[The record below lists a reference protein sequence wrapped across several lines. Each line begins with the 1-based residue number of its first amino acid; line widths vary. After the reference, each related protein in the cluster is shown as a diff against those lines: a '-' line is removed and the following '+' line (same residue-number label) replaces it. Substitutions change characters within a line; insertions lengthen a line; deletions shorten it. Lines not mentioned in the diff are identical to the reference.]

1 MSEPN
6 GSAASLLA
14 GNPGNPG
21 EPTPPAPAP
30 GGGGGAPPPAGN
42 PPAPPAAGQSWL
54 DSIQDAET
62 KAWAQGKGW
71 KDPADIVGSYKN
83 LEKLLGSEKVP
94 LPKDANDAE
103 GWDRLFK
110 AAGRPD
116 APDAY
121 GLDKI
126 KGADPEFS
134 KAAAAAFHKAGLNPQ
149 QAANLVEFY
158 GSQAKAA
165 LEAQE
170 TAFAQQ
176 SQLEM
181 GELLK
186 EWGTASEARITAAR
200 QGAALLGLDEA
211 TAAKIER
218 AVGSRALTE
227 MMFKIGE
234 RTSESTFRTGG
245 SNQGGGEAFMTPA
258 AAATQKAALL
268 TDPDFNARIQRGD
281 AAAKAQLERL
291 QKIEAGLSA

>member
-1 MSEPN
+1 MLEPN

-30 GGGGGAPPPAGN
+30 GGDGGAPPPASN
-42 PPAPPAAGQSWL
+42 PPAPPAASQSWL

-116 APDAY
+116 APEAY

-126 KGADPEFS
+126 EGADPEFS

-149 QAANLVEFY
+149 QAASLVEFY
-158 GSQAKAA
+158 GAQAKAVQ
-165 LEAQE
+165 EAQE

-186 EWGTASEARITAAR
+186 EWGPAYEARISAAR
-200 QGAALLGLDEA
+200 QGAQLLGLDEA

-218 AVGSRALTE
+218 AIGSRALTE

-245 SNQGGGEAFMTPA
+245 APGGDSSFLTPA
-258 AAATQKAALL
+258 AAAEQKASLL
-268 TDPDFNARIQRGD
+268 KDPAFSARILAGD
-281 AAAKAQLERL
+281 PAAKAQLDRL
-291 QKIEAGLSA
+291 QRIAAGQAA

>member
-1 MSEPN
+1 MLEPN

-21 EPTPPAPAP
+21 EPTPPAP
-30 GGGGGAPPPAGN
+30 GDGGAPPPAGN

-116 APDAY
+116 APEAY

-126 KGADPEFS
+126 EGADPEFS

-158 GSQAKAA
+158 GAQAKAVQ
-165 LEAQE
+165 EAQE

-186 EWGTASEARITAAR
+186 EWGPASEARISAAR
-200 QGAALLGLDEA
+200 QGAQLLGLDEA

-234 RTSESTFRTGG
+234 RTSESTFRSGG
-245 SNQGGGEAFMTPA
+245 PQGGDSSFLTPA
-258 AAATQKAALL
+258 SAAEQKASLL
-268 TDPDFNARIQRGD
+268 KDPAFIARMHAND
-281 AAAKAQLERL
+281 PAAKSQLDRL
-291 QKIEAGLSA
+291 QRIAAGLSA

>member
-14 GNPGNPG
+14 GTPGSPG
-21 EPTPPAPAP
+21 ELTPPAPTP
-30 GGGGGAPPPAGN
+30 GCDGGAPPPAGN

-54 DSIQDAET
+54 DSIQDPET
-62 KAWAQGKGW
+62 KTWAQGKGW

-116 APDAY
+116 APEGY

-126 KGADPEFS
+126 EGVDPELAKS
-134 KAAAAAFHKAGLNPQ
+134 AAAIFHAKGLSAA
-149 QAANLVEFY
+149 QAQGVVEWF
-158 GSQAKAA
+158 GKQSAA
-165 LEAQE
+165 VVEAQE
-170 TAFAQQ
+170 TAFAQK

-186 EWGTASEARITAAR
+186 EWGPASDARISAAR
-200 QGAALLGLDEA
+200 QGAQLLGLDEA

-234 RTSESTFRTGG
+234 KTGESTFRSGG
-245 SNQGGGEAFMTPA
+245 SQGGDSSFLTPA
-258 AAATQKAALL
+258 SAAEQKASLL
-268 TDPDFNARIQRGD
+268 KDPGF
-281 AAAKAQLERL
+281 AAKIQAGDPAAKSQLDRL
-291 QKIEAGLSA
+291 QRIAAGLSA

>member
-1 MSEPN
+1 MPDPT

-30 GGGGGAPPPAGN
+30 GGDGGAPPPAGN
-42 PPAPPAAGQSWL
+42 PPAPPAANQSWL
-54 DSIQDAET
+54 DSIQDPET
-62 KAWAQGKGW
+62 KTWAQGKGW

-116 APDAY
+116 APEGY
-121 GLDKI
+121 NLDKI
-126 KGADPEFS
+126 EGVDPELAKSAAEIFHAKGLS
-134 KAAAAAFHKAGLNPQ
+134 AAQAQGVVEWFGKQSAAVVEAQEASFAQQAQLDIGELRRDWGPAFEAKIEAAKRATKLAGLDDATTQKIERSLGIKAAA
-149 QAANLVEFY
+149 
-158 GSQAKAA
+158 
-165 LEAQE
+165 
-170 TAFAQQ
+170 
-176 SQLEM
+176 
-181 GELLK
+181 ELF
-186 EWGTASEARITAAR
+186 ARI
-200 QGAALLGLDEA
+200 GEA
-211 TAAKIER
+211 
-218 AVGSRALTE
+218 
-227 MMFKIGE
+227 
-234 RTSESTFRTGG
+234 TSESTFRSGG
-245 SNQGGGEAFMTPA
+245 AQGGDSAFMTPA

-291 QKIEAGLSA
+291 QKIEAGMAA

>member
-30 GGGGGAPPPAGN
+30 GGDGGAPPSSGN
-42 PPAPPAAGQSWL
+42 PPAPPAAGGAFY
-54 DSIQDAET
+54 DSFQDADL
-62 KAWAQGKGW
+62 KGW
-71 KDPADIVGSYKN
+71 LQTKGVKSPEDLALSYKN
-83 LEKLLGSEKVP
+83 LEKFVGSEKVP

-126 KGADPEFS
+126 EGADPEFS

-158 GSQAKAA
+158 GAQAKAVQ
-165 LEAQE
+165 EAQE

-176 SQLEM
+176 AQLDI
-181 GELLK
+181 GELRRD
-186 EWGTASEARITAAR
+186 WGPAFDAKLEAAKRATKLA
-200 QGAALLGLDEA
+200 GLDDA
-211 TAAKIER
+211 TTQKIER
-218 AVGSRALTE
+218 SLGIKAAAEL
-227 MMFKIGE
+227 FAKIGE
-234 RTSESTFRTGG
+234 ATSESTFRSGG
-245 SNQGGGEAFMTPA
+245 SQGGDSAFVTPQG
-258 AAATQKAALL
+258 ATEKIAQLKA
-268 TDPDFNARIQRGD
+268 DPAWSKRFYDGD
-281 AAAKAQLERL
+281 AGARAELDRL
-291 QKIEAGLSA
+291 QKLELGIG